1 MGEDKIEEV
10 VEKPSRKVEAVLE
23 LQENVEIV
31 GNMIPEAVPGSCK
44 DTSKETGNVSGDM
57 SKEVNNLAEEII
69 GLIENKVDDRTE
81 DIDDSMNESD
91 VNEESHCMVETENA
105 DEIEDDPVLTEKK
118 EEMEDAGSYV
128 ESSICLGDY
137 LVKEKEEDR
146 KRLMS
151 LSDSDIDIR
160 MLLMGR
166 SFVLCRCANNDCDCD
181 GEVWF
186 PQNSLEGEVTNLYL
200 DPLDN
205 NKYLKP
211 TLKLAKAGWKKSE
224 TNVVR
229 LKLGGITAPGV
240 VSSTGELVLTAS
252 RVVEMVKVS
261 SFYTKQ
267 GVRSP
272 LKYKDIECCPYML
285 EKVEDEVIENQ
296 DSSRRL
302 AESEDSGDYE
312 N

>member
-1 MGEDKIEEV
+1 MG
-10 VEKPSRKVEAVLE
+10 
-23 LQENVEIV
+23 V
-31 GNMIPEAVPGSCK
+31 G
-44 DTSKETGNVSGDM
+44 
-57 SKEVNNLAEEII
+57 EII
-69 GLIENKVDDRTE
+69 GLIGKEVDCGRE
-81 DIDDSMNESD
+81 DVDDSMNESD
-91 VNEESHCMVETENA
+91 VIQTLHYDANEESHFLDETEKT
-105 DEIEDDPVLTEKK
+105 DEIKDDQVQTETKED
-118 EEMEDAGSYV
+118 MEDAGSYV
-128 ESSICLGDY
+128 EPSLFLGDST
-137 LVKEKEEDR
+137 VEGEEEDR

-229 LKLGGITAPGV
+229 LKMGGITAPGV

-252 RVVEMVKVS
+252 RVVELVKVS

-285 EKVEDEVIENQ
+285 EKVED
-296 DSSRRL
+296 
-302 AESEDSGDYE
+302 
-312 N
+312 